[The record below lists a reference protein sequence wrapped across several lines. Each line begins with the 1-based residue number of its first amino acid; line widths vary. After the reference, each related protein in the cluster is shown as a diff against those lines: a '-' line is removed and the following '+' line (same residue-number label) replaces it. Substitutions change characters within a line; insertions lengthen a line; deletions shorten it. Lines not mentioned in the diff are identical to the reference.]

1 MIAGAVIGL
10 IGGILPEA
18 VKLLQRR
25 EDYKHEK
32 EMMELQLQYAKQVA
46 ELQIE
51 QAKAMADIEADKAAY
66 EFAKPQFVQT
76 SNWFINLLQVINTIY
91 NGSVRPTITY
101 FLVFIWA
108 CVKYAV
114 WQGMGGKLIDL
125 PAIWTEWDNEFVA
138 AVIMFWFAGRG
149 VARAFGRIT

>member
-1 MIAGAVIGL
+1 MITGAVIGL
-10 IGGILPEA
+10 IGGILPEV
-18 VKLLQRR
+18 VKWLQRR

-32 EMMELQLQYAKQVA
+32 EMMELQLQYAKQTA

-66 EFAKPQFVQT
+66 EFAKPEFVKT
-76 SNWFINLLQVINTIY
+76 EGWFVNILQVINVIY

-101 FLVFIWA
+101 FLVFTWA

-114 WQGMGGKLIDL
+114 WQSMGGKLIDL

-149 VARAFGRIT
+149 VARAFGRIK